1 MKSIKDKQIKANDK
15 FHGKKNAGFVN
26 SGFVKT
32 CDELVIGHG
41 NIQLSSPVRVGSH
54 PLVHHFYPIGK
65 GSEYFSIVL
74 CVQ

>member
-1 MKSIKDKQIKANDK
+1 MKINLEQIKANDK
-15 FHGKKNAGFVN
+15 IYGKNAGFVN

-54 PLVHHFYPIGK
+54 PLVHHFYIIGQ